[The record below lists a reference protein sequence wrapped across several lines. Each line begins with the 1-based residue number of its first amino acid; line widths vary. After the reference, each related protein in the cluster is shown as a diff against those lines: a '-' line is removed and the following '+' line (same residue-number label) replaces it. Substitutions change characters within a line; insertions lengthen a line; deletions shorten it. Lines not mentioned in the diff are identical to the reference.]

1 MTDNYTPAQRFQLA
15 AERIEIE
22 RKKIRG
28 MSTTMRI
35 RGESSVS
42 IMQEVMDIVCQAFS
56 VTEEEVRGP
65 NRVKRIAHARHAYCY
80 LCNKLDPMIT
90 LKEVGDTISRDHSTV
105 INSIKKTGD
114 LRLTDYH
121 FTASFNLCLDG
132 IAESNSKYVQRL
144 STEQSTMMGENEL
157 HKSVHALTVVHEFML
172 AYSAHELR
180 IGDGY
185 PSTDEL
191 LEDLKALRLKAI
203 KLGF

>member
-22 RKKIRG
+22 RKKLRG

-42 IMQEVMDIVCQAFS
+42 IMQEVIDIVCKAFG

-65 NRVKRIAHARHAYCY
+65 NRIKRIAHARHAYCY

-121 FTASFNLCLDG
+121 FTASFNLCLDA

-144 STEQSTMMGENEL
+144 STEQATQLGENEL

-172 AYSAHELR
+172 AYSAYELR
-180 IGDGY
+180 MGDGY
-185 PSTDEL
+185 PSPDEL